1 MSNIDRRKHILLAVG
16 ASSAASCGLFI
27 ARALRYQSLELW
39 FLNWNLLLSWL
50 PLLFAWLL
58 VARLKNHRWLN
69 WPSIA
74 FTLLWL
80 GFLPN
85 SFYLASDLIHVQYSS
100 SVTLLFDIV
109 MLLSF
114 TISGLMLGYLSLYMV
129 HVQLLKRLA
138 ADTAHTIIAGVLLL
152 CGFAIYIGR
161 YLRWNTWDVLVNPAG
176 LLFDVSD
183 RLINPA
189 AHEITFRTVAVFFIL
204 LASTYYSIWHFILAL
219 QIPKN
224 KKS

>member
-1 MSNIDRRKHILLAVG
+1 MLLAVG
-16 ASSAASCGLFI
+16 VSSAASCGLFI
-27 ARALRYQSLELW
+27 ARAVRYQSLELW

-58 VARLKNHRWLN
+58 VARLRNHRWLS
-69 WPSIA
+69 WPNVVFS
-74 FTLLWL
+74 LLWL

-100 SVTLLFDIV
+100 NATLLFDIV

-129 HVQLLKRLA
+129 HRQLLKRLS

-189 AHEITFRTVAVFFIL
+189 AHEITFRTATVFFVL
-204 LASTYYSIWHFILAL
+204 LASTYYSIWQFILAL

-224 KKS
+224 KRD